1 MCILLLLSRN
11 CYYLVEQ
18 PAQSLLKYHKRWQY
32 LANRIAWVPMLQFG
46 VHRCHKSCLH
56 SWSPLSFQ
64 HRLRGHKKGP
74 SGLSASLGSPLVRTT
89 LQVFEVFFWM
99 QLHGSRSPKRT
110 QFMGNVST
118 MGLLDKGRLSQK
130 ERKKRTTLR
139 TTRSLSGDCA
149 LHTQM
154 LLHAWHRSIDIYIYI
169 Y

>member
-1 MCILLLLSRN
+1 MFTLMVSPFFPTQ
-11 CYYLVEQ
+11 VERTQ
-18 PAQSLLKYHKRWQY
+18 KGST
-32 LANRIAWVPMLQFG
+32 LASSVDP
-46 VHRCHKSCLH
+46 
-56 SWSPLSFQ
+56 
-64 HRLRGHKKGP
+64 
-74 SGLSASLGSPLVRTT
+74 LGSPLVRTT

-169 Y
+169 YINYTFLLPQSRQIFRQAGPEPICWRQGQVAG